1 MSICW
6 LCKLMKHKHSVILT
20 KTRCCESPSESF
32 DTSTLS
38 KPPETADWRTLERGL
53 FMRSVQTC
61 VSDVCLLCH
70 TGYSPSFH
78 PSSSKQPRI
87 SSPAEEHDSGLQ
99 EHRASPVLEVR
110 TERGREEMPPL
121 FVVFLMFLLYFKQL
135 KLLKHMKDR
144 TKYDI

>member
-6 LCKLMKHKHSVILT
+6 LCKLMKHKHCVILT
-20 KTRCCESPSESF
+20 KTRCCESPPESF

-38 KPPETADWRTLERGL
+38 NPPETSDWRMLERGL

-70 TGYSPSFH
+70 AGYSPSFH
-78 PSSSKQPRI
+78 PSSSKQPGI
-87 SSPAEEHDSGLQ
+87 SSPAKEHDSGLQ

-110 TERGREEMPPL
+110 IERGREKMPPL
-121 FVVFLMFLLYFKQL
+121 FVVFLLFYWLYPPL
-135 KLLKHMKDR
+135 H
-144 TKYDI
+144 